1 MLFIVIVF
9 SFCVSLFSIFF
20 ELKNLLL
27 FIILSRLYLFL
38 IFLLSIDLFFLYK
51 IFSENEFIIFL
62 LLKNF
67 DTLLSLLLLLLIS
80 LLILLVGFINKWVIP
95 LFDWIGFVNK
105 KLLRNLVLTFLLLI
119 IDKFWVW
126 LFLFF
131 LFSNS
136 NESIGESFIGLNL
149 LLFFILFAVIIL

>member
-1 MLFIVIVF
+1 LLFIVIVF

-27 FIILSRLYLFL
+27 FITLSRLYLFL

-80 LLILLVGFINKWVIP
+80 LLLLLVGFINK
-95 LFDWIGFVNK
+95 
-105 KLLRNLVLTFLLLI
+105 
-119 IDKFWVW
+119 
-126 LFLFF
+126 
-131 LFSNS
+131 
-136 NESIGESFIGLNL
+136 
-149 LLFFILFAVIIL
+149 